1 MIMAN
6 PPEIRYTVSMK
17 QTGKNLV
24 PLVASLFLAALL
36 LIPPA
41 LGAKLDPQNT
51 EIQPQRRRRRKR
63 DEILGCFLGFLCGL
77 KHLFRTAAFF
87 GP

>member
-1 MIMAN
+1 MKKNPTKKLHNIYFLYTLKQNEFIM
-6 PPEIRYTVSMK
+6 
-17 QTGKNLV
+17 NL
-24 PLVASLFLAALL
+24 PAAS
-36 LIPPA
+36 
-41 LGAKLDPQNT
+41 AKLAPQNT

-63 DEILGCFLGFLCGL
+63 DEILGCFRVFLCGL